1 MPDLLIRKDGP
12 VVVLTMN
19 RPARRNAMTLA
30 MFARLADAWDE
41 IDADTDVRVCILT
54 GTGDHFSAGMDLR
67 AMAGDVDDG
76 DDYDVKGRMERH
88 GSDWIYDG
96 LLKTRHPRV
105 PVIAAVEGNA
115 IAGGTEILQGT
126 EIRVAAEGATFGVS
140 EARWSLY
147 PGGGSAVRLARQIP
161 FTVAADI
168 LLTGRHLSATE
179 ALRLGLVGHVVP
191 DGTALERAMEIA
203 ATVAANGPLA
213 VEAILRTL
221 RGTSG
226 MTESEAFQFEAP
238 LIRSVFSSEDAKEG
252 PRAFAEKRAPDF
264 RRRPEPRSMP
274 GSDVWNS
281 KPAVAASRSTIC
293 SHSAQSCAR
302 SPVTAWL

>member
-1 MPDLLIRKDGP
+1 MPDLLMEKDGP
-12 VVVLTMN
+12 VVVLTLN

-54 GTGDHFSAGMDLR
+54 GAGEHFSAGMDLR

-147 PGGGSAVRLARQIP
+147 PGGGSAVRLARQGP

-168 LLTGRHLSATE
+168 LLTGRHLSADE

-191 DGTALERAMEIA
+191 DGTALERALEIA

-226 MTESEAFQFEAP
+226 MTEAEAFRFEAP

-252 PRAFAEKRAPDF
+252 PLAFSEKRAPDF
-264 RRRPEPRSMP
+264 RRR
-274 GSDVWNS
+274 
-281 KPAVAASRSTIC
+281 
-293 SHSAQSCAR
+293 
-302 SPVTAWL
+302 